1 MKIDVIPVSIE
12 HMTEVV
18 DILQLI
24 SEFKP
29 KNSYYEDI
37 FKKFQEHPDNYGFVA
52 VDDFQKVLG
61 FGSILIEY
69 KIRGGVMGHIEDVA
83 IHNQYQNRGIGKLI
97 MDKLVE
103 KAKNKNCYKIS
114 LSCKKK
120 NIIFYQK
127 CDFLE
132 SGSTMTIFL

>member
-1 MKIDVIPVSIE
+1 MKINVIPVSME

-24 SEFKP
+24 SEFKH
-29 KNSYYEDI
+29 KNSFYEDI
-37 FKKFQEHPDNYGFVA
+37 FKEFLEHPDNYGFVA

-61 FGSILIEY
+61 YGSILIEY

-83 IHNQYQNRGIGKLI
+83 INKQYQKRGIGKLI
-97 MDKLVE
+97 IDKLVE
-103 KAKNKNCYKIS
+103 KGKNKNCYKIS
-114 LSCKKK
+114 LSCQNN

-132 SGSTMTIFL
+132 SGSTMTRFL